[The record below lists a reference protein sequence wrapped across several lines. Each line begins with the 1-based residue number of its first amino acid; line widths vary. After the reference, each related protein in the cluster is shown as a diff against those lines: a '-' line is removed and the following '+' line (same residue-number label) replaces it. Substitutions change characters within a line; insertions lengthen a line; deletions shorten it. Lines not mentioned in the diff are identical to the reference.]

1 MDGNTRSRPS
11 FWPILAGIVLVALA
25 LRLIYLREFAAL
37 PIFDQPVGDS
47 AAHLRRAGEIAR
59 GALLPSHPFYYCSI
73 FYPYFLALVLVG
85 FHGTLA
91 SVALIQLVAGALVVG
106 LLATSARMAFG
117 NGVGIATGLLAA
129 LYGPSAFFE
138 ADVLGVVWGQL
149 GLALGILALAWWW
162 RHRAES
168 VTGGVPL
175 LLAGLA
181 FGLAVV
187 ERPNLLLCTAA
198 AALCLFLA
206 MRVRRVRRVALFGA
220 GALAPLLVVLALNV
234 AGTGQWVPLTTSGG
248 INLSLGYHDG
258 ATGTYDEP
266 WEREAP
272 EFSAQHTEP
281 EEAMT
286 AWASIKTGRVLT
298 PQEASKYWL
307 GQALHWI
314 GSHPGESAL
323 LTLRKA
329 ALMLNGVEVPNHL
342 DFAFIRERA
351 PALRLMPIGFSALL
365 GLAGIGAVI
374 LGRRRRAA
382 ELVFLL
388 LLLATALLSVV
399 PFTVA
404 DRYRAPMFPAL
415 FILAGVGVVA
425 LLDLVRNAEAR
436 RDKGA
441 LLALGTGL
449 LLVLVS
455 LVPLERPLRGRDHW
469 MFAQAYEARGRL
481 GPAIASYEA
490 AVREEPSN
498 GQLLNNLGNAYRR
511 AGDRA
516 RALGILRKAVAFE
529 PGLAYPHKS
538 LGLLLVD
545 NGALDQ
551 ALAELERAH
560 AIDSTDVEVVAMM
573 GGIHAE
579 QGNPAA
585 AAHEFSRAR
594 AMAPDDPRLDRLIRH
609 YTKS

>member
-1 MDGNTRSRPS
+1 MEQRVRSRPA
-11 FWPILAGIVLVALA
+11 FGLVLAGLVLAALA
-25 LRLIYLREFAAL
+25 LRLLYLREFAAL

-47 AAHLRRAGEIAR
+47 AAHLRRASEIAR
-59 GALLPSHPFYYCSI
+59 GSFLPAHPIYYCSI
-73 FYPYFLALVLVG
+73 FYPYFLALVLG
-85 FHGTLA
+85 GLHGTLV
-91 SVALIQLVAGALVVG
+91 SVALIQVIAGAIVVG
-106 LLATSARMAFG
+106 LLAAAGRVAFG
-117 NGVGIATGLLAA
+117 TGVGIATGLLAA
-129 LYGPSAFFE
+129 LHGPSAFFE

-149 GLALGILALAWWW
+149 ALALGILALAWWW
-162 RHRAES
+162 RHRAGS
-168 VTGGVPL
+168 DRGGMIL
-175 LLAGLA
+175 FLAGLA

-187 ERPNLLLCTAA
+187 ERPNLLLCAA
-198 AALCLFLA
+198 AVALCLFLA
-206 MRVRRVRRVALFGA
+206 AHARRFRRVAQFGA
-220 GALAPLLVVLALNV
+220 GVAMPLLIVLALNV

-286 AWASIKTGRVLT
+286 AWASIKSGRTLS
-298 PQEASKYWL
+298 PQQASRYWL

-314 GSHPGESAL
+314 AAHPRESAL

-351 PALRLMPIGFSALL
+351 PALRWMPVGFTALL
-365 GLAGIGAVI
+365 ALAGVGAVM
-374 LGRRRRAA
+374 LGRRRRTP

-388 LLLATALLSVV
+388 LLFATALLSVV

-404 DRYRAPMFPAL
+404 DRYRAPMLPAL
-415 FILAGVGVVA
+415 FLLAGVGLVA
-425 LLDLVRNAEAR
+425 LVDLARNTQAR
-436 RDKGA
+436 REQGV

-449 LLVLVS
+449 LLALVS

-469 MFAQAYEARGRL
+469 MFAQAYETRGQL

-490 AVREEPSN
+490 AVREEPTN

-511 AGDRA
+511 TGDRA
-516 RALGILRKAVAFE
+516 RALSALRQAVALE

-545 NGALDQ
+545 GGALDQ

-579 QGNPAA
+579 QGDPAA
-585 AAHEFSRAR
+585 AAALFARAK
-594 AMAPDDPRLDRLIRH
+594 AMAPADARLDRLIRH
-609 YTKS
+609 YMKS